1 MARERAVVVG
11 AGGISG
17 AWFPQLIKEKV
28 DVAAVVDLRLEAAEA
43 RIAKYELDAEASGLD
58 EVNRGLGEML

>member
-17 AWFPQLIKEKV
+17 AWFPPLAAEKV
-28 DVAAVVDLRLEAAEA
+28 VVAAVVDLDVA
-43 RIAKYELDAEASGLD
+43 RARGRIDEDVGL
-58 EVNRGLGEML
+58 N

>member
-17 AWFPQLIKEKV
+17 AWFPPLIAEKV
-28 DVAAVVDLRLEAAEA
+28 DLAGVVDLN
-43 RIAKYELDAEASGLD
+43 LDAARAKVAQYGLD
-58 EVNRGLGEML
+58 CPASADLAATLK